1 MRYTGTYTNRK
12 QVQRRVTL
20 SRIIRTA
27 AKITS
32 ADTMN
37 RLLLI
42 TRQMQ
47 HIDSGNA
54 SRAERL
60 RDTINA
66 WTVYHDG
73 TEELKEMLDLICL
86 VATRKAR
93 HAQRAA
99 QEVI

>member
-1 MRYTGTYTNRK
+1 MKYTGTYTNRK

-27 AKITS
+27 AKIES

-47 HIDSGNA
+47 HTDSGNP
-54 SRAERL
+54 SRAEQL
-60 RDTINA
+60 RDWINV
-66 WTVYHDG
+66 WTVYHDDIG
-73 TEELKEMLDLICL
+73 ELQRIFDMVFYISRTKQRQAE
-86 VATRKAR
+86 
-93 HAQRAA
+93 RAA
-99 QEVI
+99 QQR

>member
-1 MRYTGTYTNRK
+1 MRYIGAYTNRK

-27 AKITS
+27 AKIES
-32 ADTMN
+32 ADVMK
-37 RLLLI
+37 RLLLV

-47 HIDSGNA
+47 HIDNGNA

-66 WTVYHDG
+66 WTVCHDG